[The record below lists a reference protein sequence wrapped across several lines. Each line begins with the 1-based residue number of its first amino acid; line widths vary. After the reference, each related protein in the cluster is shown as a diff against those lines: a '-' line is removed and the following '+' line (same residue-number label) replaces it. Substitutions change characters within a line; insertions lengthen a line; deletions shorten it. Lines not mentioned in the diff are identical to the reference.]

1 MFSFPTNDELLQ
13 TDAHNFIAS
22 ALEVH
27 GNIASQSDL
36 YIVGTVQGDVTCQQT
51 VFVAATATITGNI
64 VAQNIVNHGSIQGNA
79 IAQSFVALGKTASVG
94 GEVRSRKL
102 ILQTGAKLSNGCE
115 LLG

>member
-13 TDAHNFIAS
+13 IDAHNAIAS
-22 ALEVH
+22 GLDIQ
-27 GNIASQSDL
+27 GNIASQENL
-36 YIVGTVQGDVTCQQT
+36 YIAGTIQGDITCQQT
-51 VFVAATATITGNI
+51 VFVADTAAIRGNI

-79 IAQSFVALGKTASVG
+79 IAHNIVALGKTASIG

-102 ILQTGAKLSNGCE
+102 VLQLGAKLSNGCE